1 MSKVT
6 YDPKDLTITV
16 AGVEDIEKQLGDL
29 KHKTPAAMK
38 FAINATAR
46 KTRKLMLDR
55 AKARYA
61 VTAKGREHI
70 DELMQKRKAR
80 NTSLLAELYIIS
92 REIDRSYFEHSPI
105 RAFEGPAVR
114 WAPKHF
120 KSRILKSSP
129 MRDFTAGYRSGPG
142 DVSKAF
148 LLTFKSGHV
157 GMVQRDIGSESDNLT
172 TIKNRRPRWIPPGKK
187 KPEKLV
193 TAYAPSGPAMHN
205 TIWPDVEPT
214 AAEVLQEQLQRRVD
228 MILAK
233 AGKG

>member
-1 MSKVT
+1 MSRVT

-70 DELMQKRKAR
+70 DELAQRKKAR
-80 NTSLLAELYIIS
+80 NTNLMAELYIAS
-92 REIDRSYFEHSPI
+92 REIDMAYFDHSPTQVFSG
-105 RAFEGPAVR
+105 RNVANAPEVVR
-114 WAPKHF
+114 G
-120 KSRILKSSP
+120 RVLKSSP
-129 MRDFTAGYRSGPG
+129 MKPLFGGSNSNA
-142 DVSKAF
+142 KAF
-148 LLTFKSGHV
+148 LAEFISGHV
-157 GMVQRDIGSESDNLT
+157 GMVARQVGSSSPNAVTE
-172 TIKNRRPRWIPPGKK
+172 RGHPRWRTADGRV
-187 KPEKLV
+187 EKLQTV
-193 TAYAPSGPAMHN
+193 YAPSGPAMHN
-205 TIWPDVEPT
+205 TIWPEVEPT